1 MNHSTNDDT
10 NDGTN
15 DQTFSGPESTETSLS
30 LDAIT
35 ERRLRNHLTASAER
49 VTLSDLEPSSVRRT
63 ARQRTVRRHRTVVG
77 GVAAATVMGMVVG
90 VQALSGGGGPELRMT
105 NVPSG
110 VNASDDGAAPATDPP
125 TEPGID
131 AVPAQLGDPA
141 FVWKVVDPGQAN
153 SIVSTFSSGGA
164 ASIPG
169 LAVSTSPGRSNDYDN
184 IAPSIWRTADGV
196 AWEQTEL
203 AAPFAADGLY
213 GAVSTGGHMF
223 ALGTAPGVATSEPNP
238 LTVAVAGLDSTDWTR
253 VELPIDTNAQAS
265 LPFVEVNIGRQL
277 NAVADGVIAAVTPG
291 VGVNVAEVAKQS
303 ELLDLEQMTGMQANG
318 IIVVDDGCDSDQY
331 MTATTI
337 QIPSAITVPVGTEPA
352 AASSG
357 DPSNCSTRLLTWD
370 ELGVPAE
377 TVDAMRNEA
386 TSFFLVGNDGT
397 VTPIESPAPG
407 KRLISASGGPSPDF
421 VEVNQFGDQ
430 ESTTVHRYQD
440 GTWQTIAAPF
450 ANWSQPPGRLGES
463 TLGFAWNEQSP
474 EGAYQQVFATL
485 GADGSS
491 TFSDPSTLF
500 DPFSILSPG
509 SGAAASGRW
518 VTPVSASNDQIAAQG
533 GIEFTIDGVTVRQAS
548 AMESPRY
555 YDAATGEQITDD
567 RIEYVDESPS
577 GAMVFRN
584 PTGEEIAKLTGD
596 EVNSRLSLDP
606 QSPDDF
612 GDWSILTTADGLTFS
627 KESVADL
634 LGLEPGAVNY
644 VPRVASD
651 GTQVFVTVTLNERY
665 PDDSR
670 KQVVL
675 VGTPIG

>member
-1 MNHSTNDDT
+1 MNGNTNDDT

-15 DQTFSGPESTETSLS
+15 DQTFSGPESTETSL

-63 ARQRTVRRHRTVVG
+63 ARQRTVHRHRTLVG

-90 VQALSGGGGPELRMT
+90 VQALSGGSGPELRMT
-105 NVPSG
+105 NGPSG
-110 VNASDDGAAPATDPP
+110 VNASDDGAAPAPEP
-125 TEPGID
+125 ATEPGID
-131 AVPAQLGDPA
+131 AVAAQLGDPA

-203 AAPFAADGLY
+203 AAPFAAGGLY

-223 ALGTAPGVATSEPNP
+223 ALGTAPGLATSEPNP

-303 ELLDLEQMTGMQANG
+303 ELFDLEQMTGMQADG

-500 DPFSILSPG
+500 DPFSMLSPG

-533 GIEFTIDGVTVRQAS
+533 GIEFTIDGVTVRQTS
-548 AMESPRY
+548 TMESPRY

-584 PTGEEIAKLTGD
+584 PAGEEIAKLTGD

>member
-1 MNHSTNDDT
+1 MNDITNDDT
-10 NDGTN
+10 NDSTN
-15 DQTFSGPESTETSLS
+15 DQTPSGPESTETSLS

-63 ARQRTVRRHRTVVG
+63 ARQRTVRRHRTLVG
-77 GVAAATVMGMVVG
+77 SVAAATVMGMVVG
-90 VQALSGGGGPELRMT
+90 VQALSGGSGPELRMT

-169 LAVSTSPGRSNDYDN
+169 LAVSTSPGRSNDDDN
-184 IAPSIWRTADGV
+184 ITPSIWRTADGV
-196 AWEQTEL
+196 AWEQTDL

-238 LTVAVAGLDSTDWTR
+238 LIVAVAGLDSTDWTR
-253 VELPIDTNAQAS
+253 VELPIDTNAQAA
-265 LPFVEVNIGRQL
+265 LPFAEVSINRQL
-277 NAVADGVIAAVTPG
+277 IPVADDVIAAVTPG
-291 VGVNVAEVAKQS
+291 VDVDVAEVAEQS
-303 ELLDLEQMTGMQANG
+303 ELFDLDQMSGMQANG
-318 IIVVDDGCDSDQY
+318 ITVVDEGCDSGQDV
-331 MTATTI
+331 TITTMVE
-337 QIPSAITVPVGTEPA
+337 PPAITVPVGTEPV
-352 AASSG
+352 ASSG
-357 DPSNCSTRLLTWD
+357 DPSNCSARLLTWD
-370 ELGVPAE
+370 ELGVPSE

-397 VTPIESPAPG
+397 VNPIESPAPG
-407 KRLISASGGPSPDF
+407 KHLISASGGPSPDF
-421 VEVNQFGDQ
+421 VQVNLVDDQ
-430 ESTTVHRYQD
+430 ESTTAHRYQD

-463 TLGFAWNEQSP
+463 TLGFGWNVQSP
-474 EGAYQQVFATL
+474 DGPDQQVFATL

-500 DPFSILSPG
+500 DAFSILSPG

-518 VTPVSASNDQIAAQG
+518 VTPVSATNDQVAAQG

-567 RIEYVDESPS
+567 RIEYVVGSPS
-577 GAMVFRN
+577 GAMVFRG
-584 PTGEEIAKLTGD
+584 PAGEEIAELTEY
-596 EVNSRLSLDP
+596 EVYSRLSPEP

-627 KESVADL
+627 KESVTDL